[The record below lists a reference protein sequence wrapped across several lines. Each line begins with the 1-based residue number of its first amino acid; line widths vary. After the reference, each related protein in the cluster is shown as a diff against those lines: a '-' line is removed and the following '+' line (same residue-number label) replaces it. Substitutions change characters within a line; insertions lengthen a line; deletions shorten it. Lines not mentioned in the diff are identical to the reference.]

1 MKPYVIGMYEKAVPG
16 DLTWAGKMDAAVE
29 AGYDFVEMSV
39 DETDA
44 KLARLDWSAE
54 ERWELTALMRKK
66 AMPIRTMCLSGH
78 RKYPMGDPDP
88 ETEKRGMEIMEK
100 AIELADDL

>member
-29 AGYDFVEMSV
+29 AGYDFIEMSV

-44 KLARLDWSAE
+44 KLSL
-54 ERWELTALMRKK
+54 
-66 AMPIRTMCLSGH
+66 IH
-78 RKYPMGDPDP
+78 
-88 ETEKRGMEIMEK
+88 I
-100 AIELADDL
+100 